1 MDLQNSFVVPSD
13 IDTAWKQLQDVEGL
27 APCMPGATLTSHD
40 GDDFTGSVKV
50 KLGPVSMVFAGQARF
65 VSKDEATHT
74 VVIEGA
80 GKETKGTGTAK
91 GLVTAVLVQ
100 EAPDRTRVDVN
111 TEITITGKA
120 AQFGR
125 GVMQDVAGRIID
137 QFSANLA
144 AMMTAGGAE
153 ATAAAAATAAG
164 GEAGTTTTA
173 PPKPV
178 ELPHH
183 EDSID
188 LLGTAGAPVLQ
199 RAIPVA
205 IGLIV
210 VIGVIVWIARRK

>member
-27 APCMPGATLTSHD
+27 APCMPGATLVSHD

-65 VSKDEATHT
+65 VSKDEATRT
-74 VVIEGA
+74 VVIEGS

-91 GLVTAVLVQ
+91 GLVTAVLVE
-100 EAPDRTRVDVN
+100 EAPDRTRVDVT

-125 GVMQDVAGRIID
+125 GVMQDVAARIID

-153 ATAAAAATAAG
+153 AVTAAEAAAAGATPTRTAA
-164 GEAGTTTTA
+164 
-173 PPKPV
+173 
-178 ELPHH
+178 LPHH

-188 LLGTAGAPVLQ
+188 LLGTAGAPVLK

-205 IGLIV
+205 IGLVV
-210 VIGVIVWIARRK
+210 VIGVIIWIARRK